1 MSAAAL
7 IALASAGTGS
17 AAQAQD
23 SAAST
28 PTTTAPVVTSIA
40 PSAATPNSGGGSNIR
55 LSIGGNYSSGDYGTA
70 DRTQVWSVPVGLRF
84 TSGNFNIRVSVPY
97 VSLNG
102 PGSLIDTPQG
112 RDGGGFDDNGGGRSD
127 NSGRG
132 RGRGGSDNSGSGGSG
147 GGSNSGSGG
156 SGGSGS
162 GGGGS
167 SGGSGGTVVDDSAT
181 GGTGGG
187 TGTGTGTTTGRTSG
201 LGDVSVSAGY
211 SLPLT
216 DSLYLDAGVRVKLP
230 TASRAR
236 RLGTGEL
243 DVTTSLELAYDF
255 AGGSIYAGGRRK
267 FAGTNATS
275 TLRDIWGAGGGAS
288 FRLSSGVSVG
298 ADYDWSQAAS
308 IGGGDISEV
317 TGWMS
322 FRLNRRMRLQVF
334 ASTGLTTNS
343 TDFASGATLSYR
355 F

>member
-1 MSAAAL
+1 MNYRNFKAATV
-7 IALASAGTGS
+7 IALLTACASN

-28 PTTTAPVVTSIA
+28 RTATATAPTSPMTTA
-40 PSAATPNSGGGSNIR
+40 GGGSNIR
-55 LSIGGNYSSGDYGTA
+55 LSIGGNYSTGDYGTV
-70 DRTQVWSVPVGLRF
+70 DRTQVWSVPVGLRI
-84 TSGNFNIRVSVPY
+84 TTGNFNIRVSVPY

-112 RDGGGFDDNGGGRSD
+112 RDGGGIDDNGGRSG

-132 RGRGGSDNSGSGGSG
+132 SSNSGSGNSGS
-147 GGSNSGSGG
+147 GGSNSGSG
-156 SGGSGS
+156 
-162 GGGGS
+162 S
-167 SGGSGGTVVDDSAT
+167 SGSGGTVVDDSAT
-181 GGTGGG
+181 GGNGS
-187 TGTGTGTTTGRTSG
+187 GTTTGRTSG

-216 DSLYLDAGVRVKLP
+216 ESLYLDAGVRVKLP

-236 RLGTGEL
+236 RLGTGEV
-243 DVTTSLELAYDF
+243 DVTTSLELAHDF

-267 FAGTNATS
+267 FAGNNATS

-288 FRLSSGVSVG
+288 FRLSPGASVG
-298 ADYDWSQAAS
+298 ADYDWSQSAS
-308 IGGGDISEV
+308 ISGGDISEV

-322 FRLNRRMRLQVF
+322 FRLSRQVRLQIF
-334 ASTGLTTNS
+334 ASTGLSTNS

>member
-1 MSAAAL
+1 MNYRNFQAATV
-7 IALASAGTGS
+7 IALLTACAGS

-28 PTTTAPVVTSIA
+28 RTTTATAPTSAVTTA
-40 PSAATPNSGGGSNIR
+40 SGGTNIR
-55 LSIGGNYSSGDYGTA
+55 LSIGGNYSTGDYDTV
-70 DRTQVWSVPVGLRF
+70 DRTQVWSVPVGLRI
-84 TSGNFNIRVSVPY
+84 TSGNFNIRVSVPF

-112 RDGGGFDDNGGGRSD
+112 RDGGGADDNGGGRSD

-132 RGRGGSDNSGSGGSG
+132 SSNSGSGNSGS

-156 SGGSGS
+156 S
-162 GGGGS
+162 
-167 SGGSGGTVVDDSAT
+167 GSGGTVVDDSAT
-181 GGTGGG
+181 GGTGG
-187 TGTGTGTTTGRTSG
+187 GTTTGRTSG

-216 DSLYLDAGVRVKLP
+216 DSLYLDAGIRVKLP

-236 RLGTGEL
+236 RLGTGEV

-267 FAGTNATS
+267 FAGNNATS

-288 FRLSSGVSVG
+288 FRLSPGVSVG
-298 ADYDWSQAAS
+298 ADYDWAQSVS
-308 IGGGDISEV
+308 VNGGDISEV

-322 FRLNRRMRLQVF
+322 FQLNRQMRLQIF
-334 ASTGLTTNS
+334 ASTGLSTNS